1 MYLIYHDMI
10 SAGCLAARSM
20 PAGGLLL
27 EAEWSTCSAVWV
39 VMVAFLDMTGFPSR
53 VLPVTPPD

>member
-1 MYLIYHDMI
+1 MI